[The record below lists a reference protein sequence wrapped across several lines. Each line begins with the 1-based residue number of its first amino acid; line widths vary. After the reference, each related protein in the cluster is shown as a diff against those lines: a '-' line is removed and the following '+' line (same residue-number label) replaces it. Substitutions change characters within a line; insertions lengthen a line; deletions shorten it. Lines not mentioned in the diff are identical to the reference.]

1 MIPILDR
8 IYNAIRKNRK
18 GHYANIKVSPA
29 EIEKG
34 TYKKFFGGG
43 EERWESRG
51 KFQLFFLKRMGLAPS
66 HRLLD
71 VGCGPIRAGV
81 HFMDYLDP
89 GLYCGVDYN
98 PDFIQT
104 AKELVAQDRHLADK
118 LPELAQLD
126 NFEFSKVNGAFDYV
140 MAFSVLNHCDSER
153 KKLFFQQ
160 LPGVLK
166 KVAKVYITHATWF
179 DESML
184 PAGELRLINKF
195 IRPEDI
201 SPDLNM
207 EKWGWPPQESIYPI
221 LELMSPSVS

>member
-1 MIPILDR
+1 
-8 IYNAIRKNRK
+8 
-18 GHYANIKVSPA
+18 
-29 EIEKG
+29 
-34 TYKKFFGGG
+34 
-43 EERWESRG
+43 
-51 KFQLFFLKRMGLAPS
+51 
-66 HRLLD
+66 
-71 VGCGPIRAGV
+71 
-81 HFMDYLDP
+81 
-89 GLYCGVDYN
+89 
-98 PDFIQT
+98 
-104 AKELVAQDRHLADK
+104 
-118 LPELAQLD
+118 
-126 NFEFSKVNGAFDYV
+126 
-140 MAFSVLNHCDSER
+140 LNHCDSER